1 MRVKKSVLILL
12 VVSFSGE
19 TFLGMGE
26 KGLNQVLSG
35 SALIWYALIL
45 KSFLLSVTLAGG
57 GSGGV
62 LTPTFYIGA
71 AAGSVFATIFG
82 LDVAFCGALGFVG
95 CVAGAVNTPIAAT
108 FLAMELFGAQI
119 APFAGTVCV
128 VSYMIS
134 GSRSLYPTQILVR
147 PKSDDFVL
155 ADPQDKKSW
164 EIKPIET
171 SGKK

>member
-1 MRVKKSVLILL
+1 
-12 VVSFSGE
+12 
-19 TFLGMGE
+19 MGE

-35 SALIWYALIL
+35 SALVWYALIL
-45 KSFLLSVTLAGG
+45 KSFLLAVTLSGG

-71 AAGSVFATIFG
+71 AAGGLFASVCG
-82 LDVAFCGALGFVG
+82 LDVGFFGALGFVG

-108 FLAMELFGAQI
+108 FLAVELFGAPI
-119 APFAGTVCV
+119 APFAGAVCV

-134 GSRSLYPTQILVR
+134 GARSLYPTQILIR

-164 EIKPIET
+164 EIKPAGNA
-171 SGKK
+171 GK